1 MNWLRGILFAAFAI
15 VLLAAPA
22 ASQTAPAP
30 APAPAPSGQP
40 AKTVA
45 VRLIEPFVMKNG
57 EAYSGFSIDLW
68 REIERELGGPR
79 PLFPGKTSAP

>member
-22 ASQTAPAP
+22 ASQTS
-30 APAPAPSGQP
+30 PAPSGQP

-57 EAYSGFSIDLW
+57 EVYSGF
-68 REIERELGGPR
+68 
-79 PLFPGKTSAP
+79 FH